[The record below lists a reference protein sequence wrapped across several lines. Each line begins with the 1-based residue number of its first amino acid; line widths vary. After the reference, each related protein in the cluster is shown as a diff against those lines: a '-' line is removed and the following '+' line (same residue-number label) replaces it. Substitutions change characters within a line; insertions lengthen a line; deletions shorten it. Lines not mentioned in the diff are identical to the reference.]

1 MQYRIVNISAD
12 QFECSCPWAYFSQS
26 VESAPVTQM
35 NFQWREGVYHKCA
48 LYEELIRD
56 DCKVLG
62 CIMRFYEENCRRRN
76 VSVPKRTT
84 RQHAGPWK
92 RPYSDMPS
100 FLSQSEIC
108 CIAATKISLRANPLS
123 DPRQRRVYTDKSA
136 VAPL

>member
-62 CIMRFYEENCRRRN
+62 CIMRFYQENCRRRN

-100 FLSQSEIC
+100 FFEPVRNLLHRGDQDFATGEPAFRPT
-108 CIAATKISLRANPLS
+108 AAESLHR
-123 DPRQRRVYTDKSA
+123 
-136 VAPL
+136 